1 MRVGDLYWPEWPLS
15 LSLRNWSATSG
26 AQIPGRAPIIFKGC
40 RSTLLEP
47 TRQIT
52 IIGRVQ
58 SLTPTIMAHGA
69 AKRIGT
75 IPYIMATWRWFLK
88 AWILLAQQ
96 NEQALRNLK
105 LGMFIPTLLS
115 TLLRLLFRRS
125 SLPPSK
131 GSLAIYIV
139 TYLPALFLSR
149 YLERMGT
156 SRRDPTTGALISPGE
171 DLNQPGVT
179 EWCFDILYV
188 TCELVLLV

>member
-1 MRVGDLYWPEWPLS
+1 
-15 LSLRNWSATSG
+15 
-26 AQIPGRAPIIFKGC
+26 
-40 RSTLLEP
+40 
-47 TRQIT
+47 
-52 IIGRVQ
+52 
-58 SLTPTIMAHGA
+58 
-69 AKRIGT
+69 
-75 IPYIMATWRWFLK
+75 
-88 AWILLAQQ
+88 
-96 NEQALRNLK
+96 
-105 LGMFIPTLLS
+105 MFIPTLLS
-115 TLLRLLFRRS
+115 TFLRLLFRRS

-188 TCELVLLV
+188 TCELIRFGQVRLNNRLCAGACQIGSGALGEWFWWFYLVVSVSLII